1 MDPPC
6 PEAEYLLR
14 FSFLG
19 EEALLVPMGAA
30 APVIGGCTMTYHTRD
45 AGTGWVSP
53 QSVRPHWRSR
63 LVRHRNRLLAPLVLA
78 LAIMLWAAI
87 VQWQDLPP
95 FILPA
100 PTVVALKFWSALVDG
115 TLLRHLQVTLV
126 EIGLGLGLGVST
138 AFVTGYFLG
147 KNRALEQIASPYI
160 VASQSVPIVAI
171 APLLVIWLGSGLLS
185 KVIVCALITFFPALI
200 STIVGIRSVDP
211 DLHDL
216 MRSLRASRWQI
227 FAKLEIP
234 AALPILF
241 AGLKLSVTLA
251 VVGAVVAEFV
261 GADAGLGFL
270 INLARG
276 VLDTPLMFVAVIT
289 LVIIAQL
296 LYMGVVMLE
305 SHFLR
310 WQRQD

>member
-1 MDPPC
+1 
-6 PEAEYLLR
+6 
-14 FSFLG
+14 
-19 EEALLVPMGAA
+19 
-30 APVIGGCTMTYHTRD
+30 
-45 AGTGWVSP
+45 
-53 QSVRPHWRSR
+53 
-63 LVRHRNRLLAPLVLA
+63 
-78 LAIMLWAAI
+78 
-87 VQWQDLPP
+87 
-95 FILPA
+95 
-100 PTVVALKFWSALVDG
+100 
-115 TLLRHLQVTLV
+115 
-126 EIGLGLGLGVST
+126 
-138 AFVTGYFLG
+138 VTGYFLG